1 MSKATFS
8 AWGHACIRFEKDGR
22 VLVIDAGTF
31 SDLTVLDAAQSVLV
45 THEHPDHVA
54 VPAVVSSMARADLE
68 VWAPQ
73 VVVDQL
79 VAAGAP
85 AERVHV
91 VAEAQSFEASGFEV
105 LPVGNRHAQIHAEI
119 PAPVNHAYLVDGVA
133 FHPGNSFTTAPEGT
147 RLEVLFLP
155 VSAPWLKL
163 AELID
168 YLRAVSPALAVPIHD
183 AILSDAGRA
192 LVDRLLGTLA
202 GSIDYRRLAPGE
214 SVSLG

>member
-1 MSKATFS
+1 MSKATVS
-8 AWGHACIRFEKDGR
+8 AWGHACIRFENDGR
-22 VLVIDAGTF
+22 VLVIDPGTF

-54 VPAVVSSMARADLE
+54 VSAVVSSMARADLE

-133 FHPGNSFTTAPEGT
+133 FHPAIRRRPLPRAPDS
-147 RLEVLFLP
+147 RCCSSP
-155 VSAPWLKL
+155 SA
-163 AELID
+163 
-168 YLRAVSPALAVPIHD
+168 
-183 AILSDAGRA
+183 
-192 LVDRLLGTLA
+192 
-202 GSIDYRRLAPGE
+202 RRG
-214 SVSLG
+214 